1 MVRLLL
7 VNELKRLG
15 QLLAD
20 WEEYE
25 VGLGGYEYA
34 QG

>member
-7 VNELKRLG
+7 VNELKRLR

-25 VGLGGYEYA
+25 ASLGGYEYA